1 MAWFVLINDYM
12 IEISAPLLGEIFPLY
27 LFVIL
32 YVWLC
37 CWWVYSSLAVEAWPK
52 FWVWAPMCIHSFYHL
67 SSMANLT
74 FDFNSA
80 SVASHGKYKI
90 LTTHSDSESIWH
102 TTNYY
107 IESPFWLFS
116 FKNLRVSGS
125 TKNWLFSYA
134 WWFECMDEEARL
146 FKYPFLISLWWG
158 PSWLWLR
165 FKVQMQYPLNVRH
178 RSGNN
183 LSMKRYSI
191 ASWSP
196 CIHRTDATGR
206 SLVSCIL
213 KAYAAVWFF
222 HLRYKM
228 SWSVSYKRYDSGDLR
243 RLAHLKAKE
252 RLCLQQF

>member
-67 SSMANLT
+67 SSTANLT

-102 TTNYY
+102 STNYY
-107 IESPFWLFS
+107 IESLSDYFLF
-116 FKNLRVSGS
+116 KISGFLVQPKIDFS
-125 TKNWLFSYA
+125 VMHDGLNAWMKKQDCSSILFSYLY
-134 WWFECMDEEARL
+134 DEVHLDCGFDSRC
-146 FKYPFLISLWWG
+146 KCSTP
-158 PSWLWLR
+158 WLSDTVVEIIW
-165 FKVQMQYPLNVRH
+165 
-178 RSGNN
+178 
-183 LSMKRYSI
+183 
-191 ASWSP
+191 A
-196 CIHRTDATGR
+196 
-206 SLVSCIL
+206 
-213 KAYAAVWFF
+213 
-222 HLRYKM
+222 
-228 SWSVSYKRYDSGDLR
+228 WSVIVSPHDR
-243 RLAHLKAKE
+243 RASTEPVATRDMTLAIWGAWLIWKQRNDYVFNNSSSAFVADCI
-252 RLCLQQF
+252 RGGAPMVPGRN

>member
-1 MAWFVLINDYM
+1 MCWRGKGWSMFVVSTNVSIASNSLSCN
-12 IEISAPLLGEIFPLY
+12 SAAQILVFNSVHANYFGHVDCWRSSHGEIFPLY

-67 SSMANLT
+67 SSTANLT

-116 FKNLRVSGS
+116 F
-125 TKNWLFSYA
+125 
-134 WWFECMDEEARL
+134 
-146 FKYPFLISLWWG
+146 
-158 PSWLWLR
+158 
-165 FKVQMQYPLNVRH
+165 
-178 RSGNN
+178 
-183 LSMKRYSI
+183 
-191 ASWSP
+191 
-196 CIHRTDATGR
+196 
-206 SLVSCIL
+206 
-213 KAYAAVWFF
+213 
-222 HLRYKM
+222 
-228 SWSVSYKRYDSGDLR
+228 
-243 RLAHLKAKE
+243 
-252 RLCLQQF
+252 